1 MCFAAPAQVV
11 ALGPGVALIERG
23 TERLPIGL
31 HLLDEP
37 VAVGDWL
44 AVQAQRVAVARLSAE
59 QAAELLDLYHRIQQ
73 QLEEGGARVMT

>member
-11 ALGPGVALIERG
+11 AVGPGFAMIERG
-23 TERLPIGL
+23 SERLPILL

-44 AVQAQRVAVARLSAE
+44 AVQAQRFAVARLSAGE
-59 QAAELLDLYHRIQQ
+59 AAELLDLYHAIQQ
-73 QLEEGGARVMT
+73 QLSDCEGVTA

>member
-11 ALGPGVALIERG
+11 AVGPGFAMIERG
-23 TERLPIGL
+23 DTRLPILL

-44 AVQAQRVAVARLSAE
+44 AVQAQRYAVARLSAE
-59 QAAELLDLYHRIQQ
+59 EAGELLALYHDIQH
-73 QLEEGGARVMT
+73 QLAESGRAVA

>member
-11 ALGPGVALIERG
+11 AVGPGFAMIERG
-23 TERLPIGL
+23 SERLPIAL

-44 AVQAQRVAVARLSAE
+44 SVQAQRFAVARLSAGE
-59 QAAELLDLYHRIQQ
+59 AAELLDLYHSIQQ
-73 QLEEGGARVMT
+73 QLSDCGRVTA